1 LDDTQYNVNKIFNH
15 KQLDHVVLANHK

>member
-15 KQLDHVVLANHK
+15 KQLYHVVLANHK